1 MIRRHGGS
9 LLTIVADRQ
18 LVFRSTHL
26 SVALVRHANCL
37 YEGDWKEDSE
47 VLTTMKKIIR
57 LLAIYGSL
65 AVMAAAVTNNTAV
78 KAQTPAPAPA
88 SPAQGQCTDEKKG
101 AWYADFTKF
110 RTTDPTKAAE
120 AGKKYLAACP
130 QEDGPIP
137 TYLKKWIAAYDKE
150 ARRGRFQPLLY
161 NDKKYTEALA
171 LGKEILSEEPEN
183 VRVLID
189 MGWGSYLAAAA
200 LKNEGLNSDAVM
212 YSKKAIQ
219 LIEGSKA
226 PESWAPFKSKE
237 ETLAYLYNVVG
248 RLTVKTNP
256 TEALNALIKSVQLET
271 DLKKDP
277 WNYYF
282 IGASYESGP
291 YATLSSDY
299 KTKYAGKDETTESK
313 LALENI
319 NQVID
324 RMVDAYARAVALA
337 GTDAKYQVNKKDWLE
352 ALSTWYKYRHNQSDA
367 GLNEM
372 IASVLSKPLPPL
384 PTPITTLPASTPAA
398 TTPTSGN
405 PGATGAN
412 SSSGPAVLS
421 AGNKTAAGPATAVT
435 ATTTKTT
442 TSTAGRTTAST
453 KSTAKSK
460 TRNNHGSH

>member
-1 MIRRHGGS
+1 
-9 LLTIVADRQ
+9 
-18 LVFRSTHL
+18 
-26 SVALVRHANCL
+26 
-37 YEGDWKEDSE
+37 
-47 VLTTMKKIIR
+47 MKKLIR
-57 LLAIYGSL
+57 LLAIYASL
-65 AVMAAAVTNNTAV
+65 AVIAASAFTNNSV
-78 KAQTPAPAPA
+78 VNAQTPAPA
-88 SPAQGQCTDEKKG
+88 AQGACTDESKT

-130 QEDGPIP
+130 TEEGPIP

-171 LGKEILSEEPEN
+171 LGKELLAEDPEN

-189 MGWGSYLAAAA
+189 MGWGSYLAAVA
-200 LKNEGLNSDAVM
+200 LKNEGLNTDAVT
-212 YSKKAIQ
+212 YAKKAIQ
-219 LIEGSKA
+219 LLEANKA

-248 RLTVKTNP
+248 RQAVKTNP
-256 TEALNALIKSVQLET
+256 TDALNSLIKSVQLDT

-282 IGASYESGP
+282 IGFSYEGGP
-291 YATLSSDY
+291 YATLSADY
-299 KTKYAGKDETTESK
+299 KTRFAGKDETPESK
-313 LALENI
+313 LALENV

-324 RMVDAYARAVALA
+324 RIVDAYARAVALA
-337 GTDAKYQVNKKDWLE
+337 GTDARYAANKKDWLDG
-352 ALSTWYKYRHNQSDA
+352 LSTWYKYRHNASDA

-398 TTPTSGN
+398 TPTTGT
-405 PGATGAN
+405 PGAVGAN
-412 SSSGPAVLS
+412 SGGA
-421 AGNKTAAGPATAVT
+421 TAAPAGAKPANAAVTPTTKTTTAPATT
-435 ATTTKTT
+435 ATTTKPI
-442 TSTAGRTTAST
+442 
-453 KSTAKSK
+453 KP
-460 TRNNHGSH
+460 RNNHTRN